1 MKKHSIK
8 GMIKAKEK
16 QTEKG
21 RPAREAFM
29 ERKVFPGE
37 FYRHFKNKLYQIVT
51 VAEHS
56 ETGEPMVVY
65 QALYGDFRIYVRPY
79 EMFVSEVDHEKY
91 PEVTQKYRF
100 ERVSFAGKS
109 RVGQA
114 SHTGANCEPHHGAD
128 PKTTGEPDVPKAR
141 EPHPALLRFLDTT
154 DYSVRMECLKSL
166 KETACQSDLDS
177 LYVVLDM
184 EPQRGDIGDQVE
196 RIAKVLSVQNR
207 YDGSH
212 LR

>member
-1 MKKHSIK
+1 
-8 GMIKAKEK
+8 
-16 QTEKG
+16 
-21 RPAREAFM
+21 M

-37 FYRHFKNKLYQIVT
+37 FYRHFKNKLYQIVA

-91 PEVTQKYRF
+91 PEATQKYRF
-100 ERVSFAGKS
+100 ERVSFAGTS
-109 RVGQA
+109 RVDQETA
-114 SHTGANCEPHHGAD
+114 
-128 PKTTGEPDVPKAR
+128 GEPDVPKAR